1 MKTKKQLEQDLQ
13 TILSAIEYYEE
24 TVRYRMDEEA
34 SRVAKRKL
42 CGLYMRRGKVE
53 KRLKDNS
60 WTTYYKTLGH

>member
-13 TILSAIEYYEE
+13 TILSAIEFYEE
-24 TVRYRMDEEA
+24 AAMYGMDEEA

-60 WTTYYKTLGH
+60 WTAYYKSIGL